1 MNKKSYNGPFS
12 RNLDQVKHAVYL
24 DPSCIYTK
32 STLEEWH
39 GLYNLYPLE
48 HAIWYNYPI
57 SIIRFLLRS
66 GSSVDLQFLSYTKNW
81 IIRRNIIQYIPSIVS
96 NVDGIRNIYT
106 KAPKKEK
113 IWIDSFLKNREVF
126 VKEIT
131 PQLLAKVSETYG
143 IPPIEI
149 KPGFTVPGRQGYV
162 DARAHMIA
170 LGGEELFVKEVD
182 LPAPAPAPVA
192 AVQEEYVHVE
202 QLVEEKPKASKYY
215 NHPRWPSP
223 LPKVFLQHIC
233 RLAKLRKSMN
243 IKILHLF
250 TEAGIEGK
258 VTHDNCL
265 AYLAWKINISL
276 DALLEHYPSNINLLL
291 FGKDGIK
298 VRGIHTN

>member
-39 GLYNLYPLE
+39 RLYALSPLE
-48 HAIWYNYPI
+48 HAIYYNYPL
-57 SIIRFLLRS
+57 SIIKFLLRC
-66 GSSVDLQFLSYTKNW
+66 GSYVNLQFLTYTQNW
-81 IIRRNIIQYIPSIVS
+81 IIRRNIIQHIPSIVS

-113 IWIDSFLKNREVF
+113 IWIDSFLKNREIF

-143 IPPIEI
+143 IPPIQI

-162 DARAHMIA
+162 EAFADMIA
-170 LGGEELFVKEVD
+170 LGGQELFMREES
-182 LPAPAPAPVA
+182 LYAPAPAPAA
-192 AVQEEYVHVE
+192 AVQEEYVYVE

-233 RLAKLRKSMN
+233 RLATLRKSIN
-243 IKILHLF
+243 IKISHLF

-276 DALLEHYPSNINLLL
+276 DALLEHYPGNINLLL

-298 VRGIHTN
+298 MRGIHTN